1 MPIKYNP
8 FTGKYEYAEEDQE
21 PTWNEYEG
29 AYEFGRPEETAYT
42 PFTRRYSKRGEGLVD
57 KWNPYRNRYET
68 VPEDWELSQNP
79 YTGEY
84 EFGPKG

>member
-42 PFTRRYSKRGEGLVD
+42 PFTRRYSKRGRAWWTNGT
-57 KWNPYRNRYET
+57 PTATAMRPCPRIG
-68 VPEDWELSQNP
+68 S
-79 YTGEY
+79 
-84 EFGPKG
+84 